1 MEEFYTTPEL
11 ARRLK
16 RKARTIQDWRVRG
29 VGPRYIRL
37 GGGNGGKVLYRVS
50 DVEAWLAQHE
60 AMHTAEETART

>member
-60 AMHTAEETART
+60 AMHTAEEAART